1 MNINFALLFAGL
13 NWPPEKPW
21 ILLITI
27 PALILGIIP
36 FLRLN
41 KKRRISSKHLIPFII
56 HMSLILILSTV
67 VAGISYTKTTTFTD
81 GKIVMFVVDMSDSN
95 APSKVQMNEHMHQ
108 IIAEAE
114 RQEATY
120 PENSKTKFG
129 LVVFGGGED
138 GIIKRN
144 PSAEEKKILEKGKD
158 SEKEEVEFALRFI
171 EPGKLTSS
179 ISDYLYEY
187 VAKDETDTRD
197 NSNLDAAIN
206 AAMDAIVGKDRLD
219 KKYEHNDKKVIL
231 LSDGRENDGN
241 VFYAVQ
247 DLAEQDIS
255 LECAYYNYLESSR
268 VASEIQVVALET
280 KGEAIAGK
288 NVTATVTL
296 NSTSRIYDVT
306 IQIKDVVTDKV
317 LATQSGVT
325 VKKGISG
332 YNLEFEAVQYDY
344 TKELSGIPE
353 SYLNAFNAIG
363 SKGIQAIKV
372 DVSVKNRVNYE
383 CPECEGIFAK
393 SELGP
398 KDKCPKCDVITYSR
412 PDDAISQNN
421 TYCAWYKFKPQGKIL
436 VVNGDGKQLSQIN
449 LAALSASSGYEFTET
464 TTKAFPDT
472 LEKLLNY
479 DEIILMNVKFS
490 DLPKGATANIKRY
503 VEEVGRGLLFTSGD
517 NIYSADNPADL
528 IKAVA
533 DSTKDDDEQIG
544 SFVVDENISE
554 LLPVEL
560 KISKEKETI
569 AMVLVVDLSSSMK
582 EKIDGSALICKYCQ
596 YEDTED
602 ESPAICPG
610 CFAEAKFVVP
620 TRYQVALSSVKKVIM
635 GDLSLSENEDAEEG
649 TEEDDES
656 ADEETEEEEKNTL
669 QDYDYIGIVAF
680 NQGYHVALDIQM
692 LGDKE
697 NREKLCEDV
706 TKEFDHFYYAHYLDP
721 DKKEETDIRVNSAD
735 SLTNIT
741 GSDKKHDPVYID
753 GIKYDWY
760 KVKYKRVE
768 KNSNGKYTGEIKTY
782 EAEYLLK
789 AGGEGEYAPG
799 KSDKATDDLIKSH
812 GTAYKPPMQEASAM
826 LTRASSK
833 TSIEIKQI
841 VFMSDGAPNDQGS
854 GYEGIVERLA
864 KGGTRTSAIAI
875 GITEADVKALDELNK
890 ISTAGKGEIF
900 LVDKA
905 KDLEDTLFK
914 ITDEITKEVRNDDI
928 QAEIMADSIDSV
940 VYEGLEYV
948 TGYDTIHGYYATTIK
963 GDANRVFYV
972 ETLRPL
978 YAEWEY
984 GPAKGKVCVL
994 MTDLGNK
1001 EWTGSL
1007 FDDTDGVKNSRL
1019 VQNILLSPIRN
1030 RVDSTGLEY
1039 SMVRNDEEIVVN
1051 ISTPYDITKRD
1062 KLVNDPISGSWFYKE
1077 KIKAVVYVQEEIDGN
1092 NLWKNVGEYYANH
1105 ISGNDFNLRLPTEFS
1120 DKTYVVELKLVKTG
1134 WVEDIQDAPEI
1145 DYESYKDDPVCDA
1158 VAFAVVG
1165 QPLEEYDI
1173 LSDSNNNEAGVTLLS
1188 SIVSNKSLS
1197 DVNEEEDLS
1206 RQFFTNYN
1214 FDKIAKF
1221 FVRTDADIKEI
1232 AENHNIDVPL
1242 VILALILFIIDLIFR
1257 NFVIKKR
1264 KKKIKEMTDEEQIE
1278 SMRGR

>member
-1 MNINFALLFAGL
+1 
-13 NWPPEKPW
+13 
-21 ILLITI
+21 
-27 PALILGIIP
+27 
-36 FLRLN
+36 
-41 KKRRISSKHLIPFII
+41 
-56 HMSLILILSTV
+56 
-67 VAGISYTKTTTFTD
+67 
-81 GKIVMFVVDMSDSN
+81 MFVVDMSDSN
-95 APSKVQMNEHMHQ
+95 APTKAQMNDHMHQ

-114 RQEATY
+114 KQEATY

-129 LVVFGGGED
+129 LVVFGGGD
-138 GIIKRN
+138 GGIINRN
-144 PSAEEKKILEKGKD
+144 PSSDEKKILEKGKD
-158 SEKEEVEFALRFI
+158 SEKEEVEFSLRFI
-171 EPGKLTSS
+171 EPGKLSS
-179 ISDYLYEY
+179 NISDYLYEY
-187 VAKDETDTRD
+187 VAKDGEIRD
-197 NSNLDAAIN
+197 KSNLDAAIN

-219 KKYEHNDKKVIL
+219 KTYEHNDKKVIL

-247 DLAEQDIS
+247 DLAEQDIT
-255 LECAYYNYLESSR
+255 LECAYFNYLESSK
-268 VASEIQVVALET
+268 VASEIQVIGLET
-280 KGEAIAGK
+280 KGEAIANK
-288 NVTATVTL
+288 NFTATVTL
-296 NSTSRIYDVT
+296 NSTSRIYDAT
-306 IQIKDVVTDKV
+306 IQIKDVVTGEA
-317 LATQSGVT
+317 LATQTGVT
-325 VKKGISG
+325 IKKGISG
-332 YNLEFEAVQYDY
+332 YNLDFLAVQNDY
-344 TKELSGIPE
+344 TEKLSGIPE
-353 SYLNAFNAIG
+353 TYVNAFNAIA

-372 DVSVKNRVNYE
+372 EVSVKNRVNYE
-383 CPECEGIFAK
+383 CPECESIFAK
-393 SELGP
+393 SDLGP
-398 KDKCPKCDVITYSR
+398 KDKCPKCDIITYPR

-421 TYCAWYKFKPQGKIL
+421 TYYAWYKFKPQGKIL

-449 LAALSASSGYEFTET
+449 LNALSASSGYQFKEI

-472 LEKLLNY
+472 LEKLLDY

-490 DLPKGATANIKRY
+490 DLPAGSTANIKRY

-517 NIYSADNPADL
+517 NIYSADNPDDVV
-528 IKAVA
+528 KALA
-533 DSTKDDDEQIG
+533 DSSVKDDEQIG

-582 EKIDGSALICKYCQ
+582 EKIEDSPLICKYCQ
-596 YEDTED
+596 YEDTD
-602 ESPAICPG
+602 GESPEICPG

-635 GDLSLSENEDAEEG
+635 GDLSLNEDTEEQGTENED
-649 TEEDDES
+649 DENS
-656 ADEETEEEEKNTL
+656 EEEEEKNTL
-669 QDYDYIGIVAF
+669 QDYDYIGVVVF

-692 LGDKE
+692 LGDQE
-697 NREKLCEDV
+697 SREGLCEKV

-721 DKKEETDIRVNSAD
+721 TTKEETDIRVNSAD

-741 GSDKKHDPVYID
+741 NSDKKHDPVYID
-753 GIKYDWY
+753 GVKYDWY

-768 KNSNGKYTGEIKTY
+768 KNDNDKYTGEIKTY
-782 EAEYLLK
+782 EDEYLLK

-799 KSDKATDDLIKSH
+799 KADKATDDLIKSH

-963 GDANRVFYV
+963 GDANRIFYV

-984 GPAKGKVCVL
+984 GPAKGKVCVF

-1039 SMVRNDEEIVVN
+1039 SMARNDEEIVVN

-1062 KLVNDPISGSWFYKE
+1062 KLVNDPINGNWFYKE
-1077 KIKAVVYVQEEIDGN
+1077 KVKAVVYVQEEIDGN
-1092 NLWKNVGEYYANH
+1092 NLWKNVGEYYATH
-1105 ISGNDFNLRLPTEFS
+1105 VSENDFTITLPTEFS

-1134 WVEDIQDAPEI
+1134 WAEDIQDPPEI
-1145 DYESYKDDPVCDA
+1145 DYEGYKDDPVCDA

-1173 LSDSNNNEAGVTLLS
+1173 LSDSNNNQAGITLLS
-1188 SIVSNKSLS
+1188 SIVSNKNVTEI
-1197 DVNEEEDLS
+1197 DEEDESAS

-1214 FDKIAKF
+1214 FNKIAKF

-1232 AENHNIDVPL
+1232 PENHNIDVPL
-1242 VILALILFIIDLIFR
+1242 VILALLLFIIDLIFR

-1264 KKKIKEMTDEEQIE
+1264 KKKVREMTDEEQIE